1 MPAGAM
7 PPLPRLLP
15 LHFSLSPPPS
25 FPPSPLLC
33 DSLWAVQKP
42 HALIYLFFR
51 LAGRRCAA
59 RRSRLGGARTQG
71 FKYQPRALREDL
83 LGGPQTHLATL
94 SPPHTPRP
102 IKKSQGA
109 SRRGGN
115 GEREGRSQA
124 SCPKESGRGALHRR
138 PQPRRGGGGC
148 ALCAPWGA
156 GGSGPGG
163 GGKLRGGGSGHAG
176 LPAYRCSPFGDR
188 GSPLPLRREVAKAEE
203 IEKSQA
209 VTLLARLRRGSVR

>member
-15 LHFSLSPPPS
+15 LHFSLAPPPS

-115 GEREGRSQA
+115 GEREGRSQP
-124 SCPKESGRGALHRR
+124 SCPKESGRGAA
-138 PQPRRGGGGC
+138 RRGAGRSTAVRSRAAAGAAVPSVLRGAPAGLAPAEVGSC
-148 ALCAPWGA
+148 AAEGA
-156 GGSGPGG
+156 GTPGCLPTGAALSGTVGVRYPSGERWQRRK
-163 GGKLRGGGSGHAG
+163 KLKNPRLLRFWHA
-176 LPAYRCSPFGDR
+176 
-188 GSPLPLRREVAKAEE
+188 
-203 IEKSQA
+203 
-209 VTLLARLRRGSVR
+209 